1 MLSELKDRVSV
12 QTVLEQ
18 GSRLEGK
25 DVVVAGWVIN
35 KRKHGNLLFI
45 DLRDGTGIIQ
55 VSIHKDK
62 TPQKTFDDVEKV
74 TRESSVIVKGTVR
87 SDKRAPSGY
96 EIGLREFR
104 VEGLA
109 EEWPL
114 PIDAGVDVLFDMRHL
129 HLRGEKQTSVM
140 RIRAG
145 VIEAIREW
153 FRQGGW
159 TEVHPPMIISAAV
172 EGGSTLF
179 KMDYFGDTAYL
190 TQSSQFYLETMI
202 QSFEKVYCVAP
213 SFRAEKSKT
222 PRHLAEY
229 WHAEAEAAW
238 MDLEDITRAEE
249 QLVSHIC
256 QAAAE
261 SHRKDLEKLG
271 RDAGEI
277 AAVKPPFDRMLY
289 RDAVEHIKKKG
300 VKIQY
305 GDDLGADEE
314 RALTE
319 DFKRPIFV
327 MEYPKSLKAF
337 YHLPKPSD
345 PSVVMC
351 GDCLA
356 PEGYGEI
363 IGGGQRIH
371 DKEMLISRIR
381 EDKLKPQDYEWYID
395 LRRYGTVPHSGF
407 GLGIERILR
416 WICKLEHIRAAIP
429 FPRYLTRKYP

>member
-12 QTVLEQ
+12 KTVLEQ
-18 GSRLEGK
+18 GRLEGK
-25 DVVVAGWVIN
+25 DVVVAGWVYN

-62 TPQKTFDDVEKV
+62 ISQKTFDDVEKV

-96 EIGLREFR
+96 EISLKEFR

-129 HLRGEKQTSVM
+129 HLRGEKQTSAM

-145 VIEAIREW
+145 VFEAVREW
-153 FRQGGW
+153 FRQNGW
-159 TEVHPPMIISAAV
+159 TEVHPPVIISAAV

-179 KMDYFGDTAYL
+179 KMDYFGDFAYL
-190 TQSSQFYLETMI
+190 TQSSQFYLEAMI
-202 QSFEKVYCVAP
+202 QSLEKVYCINP
-213 SFRAEKSKT
+213 SFRSEKSKT
-222 PRHLAEY
+222 PRHLAEF
-229 WHAEAEAAW
+229 WMVEAEAAW
-238 MDLEDITRAEE
+238 MGLEEITRVEE

-256 QAAAE
+256 QTVVG

-277 AAVKPPFDRMLY
+277 ALVKPPFDRMLY
-289 RDAVEHIKKKG
+289 RDAVEHIKRKG

-327 MEYPKSLKAF
+327 IEYPKSLKAF

-345 PSVVMC
+345 PSVLMC

-363 IGGGQRIH
+363 VGGGQRIH
-371 DKEMLISRIR
+371 DKEMLISRIK